1 MSAAV
6 ELIGGGKSRGTR
18 ADDGDLFACSLFG
31 RLRCCPALL
40 IGCFDDIIFIGADG
54 DRITVSAAGARLFTQ
69 SRTHARGELGE
80 AVGHFQTV
88 VRLLPRSETDE
99 VVPLGDQVIQRTARH
114 HAADRQACLTERY
127 AAVHTPLALM
137 LTLRFTDR
145 GVELVIVFDTFFHGR
160 RGVILSCIFHKS
172 VGISHTALLL
182 ISSGSADRR
191 LRSWRCPRQDRSAC
205 LPRSLR

>member
-18 ADDGDLFACSLFG
+18 SDDRDLLSCSLFG
-31 RLRCCPALL
+31 RLRCSPALL
-40 IGCFDDIIFIGADG
+40 IGCFDDVIFIGADG
-54 DRITVSAAGARLFTQ
+54 DRIAVSAAGTRLFTQ
-69 SRTHARGELGE
+69 GGTHARGELGK

-88 VRLLPRSETDE
+88 VRLLPRAETDK
-99 VVPLGDQVIQRTARH
+99 VVPLGDQIVQRTARD

-127 AAVHTPLALM
+127 AAVHATLALM
-137 LTLRFTDR
+137 LAIRFTDR
-145 GVELVIVFDTFFHGR
+145 GVELVIVFDTFFHGICR
-160 RGVILSCIFHKS
+160 IILSFIFHKS